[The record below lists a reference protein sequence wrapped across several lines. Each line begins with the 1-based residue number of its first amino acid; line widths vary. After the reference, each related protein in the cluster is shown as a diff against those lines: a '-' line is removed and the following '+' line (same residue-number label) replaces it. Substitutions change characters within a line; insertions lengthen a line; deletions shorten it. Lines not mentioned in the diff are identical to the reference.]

1 MTTVRRTANVF
12 ANWNTVLPRVAT
24 KVSADPEGTVDLSP
38 YGGPEFR
45 ERALACIPLR
55 DLSFGAPAWRGTGGT
70 ATRLRPRQS
79 LPQVA
84 LENPTI
90 LWVAIGEEG

>member
-1 MTTVRRTANVF
+1 MLG
-12 ANWNTVLPRVAT
+12 NWNTGLARVAT
-24 KVSADPEGTVDLSP
+24 QVSVDPEGTVDLSP
-38 YGGPEFR
+38 FGGPEFR

-55 DLSFGAPAWRGTGGT
+55 DLSFGAPAWMGTGDT

-84 LENPTI
+84 LEHPTL
-90 LWVAIGEEG
+90 LWVAIG